1 MLKVSSVHN
10 SDALSMVKE
19 LDMKNYQ
26 THPVEGAL
34 KTATAA
40 NDQIMLR
47 NAVVATAIEAIVNRR
62 QLISVIRK

>member
-1 MLKVSSVHN
+1 
-10 SDALSMVKE
+10 MVKE

-26 THPVEGAL
+26 THPVEGVL